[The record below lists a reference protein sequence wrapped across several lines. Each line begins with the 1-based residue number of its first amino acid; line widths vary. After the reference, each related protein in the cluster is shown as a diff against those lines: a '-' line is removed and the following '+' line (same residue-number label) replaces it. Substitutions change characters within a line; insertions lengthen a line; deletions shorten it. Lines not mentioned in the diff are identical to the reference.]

1 MIFSTIILKIKVIS
15 KLINVGLKIAKLILL
30 VVQLVLAQLLVMKNV
45 SHQTEDTIVQHHI
58 IKKTNNNTKSDFS
71 SLTTINNLRDEK
83 KMEDK
88 RISHS
93 YDMETVNFLDNRNF
107 NSVEKEEYKKRI
119 DSKANGLIEKSYTMY
134 LNTCVSQLV

>member
-58 IKKTNNNTKSDFS
+58 IKKANNTTKSDFS

>member
-58 IKKTNNNTKSDFS
+58 IKKANNTTKSDFS
-71 SLTTINNLRDEK
+71 SLTTINNLRDRAFLFLEK
-83 KMEDK
+83 KIK
-88 RISHS
+88 
-93 YDMETVNFLDNRNF
+93 FCL
-107 NSVEKEEYKKRI
+107 
-119 DSKANGLIEKSYTMY
+119 
-134 LNTCVSQLV
+134 LVHF